1 MSGHSKW
8 STIKRK
14 KGVADAKRS
23 AVFTK
28 ISKLLTVAAREGG
41 GDIDMNFKLKLAV
54 DKAKAANM
62 PMDNIQRAIDR
73 GAGGDK
79 NAAQIEK
86 EVYDVYG
93 PDGVACLITVL
104 TDNKNR
110 ALSDLKGVFAKKGGS
125 MGGPGTVA
133 WMFDTKGLVVG
144 RKDSISDLDEL
155 TLEGIDFGLIEVEN
169 NDEFVDFYSASQELK
184 MLRDFLESKG
194 VKIESAEL
202 VFKPK
207 NPVKLADEEKK
218 NKLVDFLEAVEDL
231 DDVDRVDVNVEF

>member
-14 KGVADAKRS
+14 KGAVDAKRS

-28 ISKLLTVAAREGG
+28 VSKLLTVAAREGG

-73 GAGGDK
+73 GTGGDK

-86 EVYDVYG
+86 EVYDSYG
-93 PDGVACLITVL
+93 PDGVACLVTVL

-110 ALSDLKGVFAKKGGS
+110 ALSDMKGVFAKKGGS

-133 WMFDTKGLVVG
+133 WMFDTKGLVLG
-144 RKDSISDLDEL
+144 YKNSISDLDEL
-155 TLEGIDFGLIEVEN
+155 TLEGIDHGLSEVE
-169 NDEFVDFYSASQELK
+169 DGEELVEFFCAPQELK
-184 MLRDFLESKG
+184 TMRDFLESKG
-194 VKIESAEL
+194 VEIESAEL

-207 NPVKLADEEKK
+207 NPVKIDDEKK
-218 NKLVDFLEAVEDL
+218 ERLVEFLEAIEEL
-231 DDVDRVDVNVEF
+231 DDVDRVDVNVSF

>member
-14 KGVADAKRS
+14 KGAVDAKRS

-28 ISKLLTVAAREGG
+28 VSKLLTVAAREGG

-73 GAGGDK
+73 GTGGDK

-86 EVYDVYG
+86 EVYDIYG
-93 PDGVACLITVL
+93 PDGVACLVTVL

-110 ALSDLKGVFAKKGGS
+110 ALSDMKGVFAKKGGS

-133 WMFDTKGLVVG
+133 WMFDTKGLVLG
-144 RKDSISDLDEL
+144 YKNSISDLDEL
-155 TLEGIDFGLIEVEN
+155 TLEGIDHGLSEVE
-169 NDEFVDFYSASQELK
+169 DGEELVEFFCAPQELK
-184 MLRDFLESKG
+184 TMRDFLESKG
-194 VKIESAEL
+194 VEIESAEL

-207 NPVKLADEEKK
+207 NPVKIDDEKK
-218 NKLVDFLEAVEDL
+218 ERLVEFLEAIEEL
-231 DDVDRVDVNVEF
+231 DDVDRVDVNVSF

>member
-14 KGVADAKRS
+14 KGEIDAKRS

-28 ISKLLTVAAREGG
+28 LSKAVTVAAREGG
-41 GDIDMNFKLKLAV
+41 GEMDTNFKLKLAV
-54 DKAKAANM
+54 DKARAANM

-86 EVYDVYG
+86 EVYDIYG
-93 PDGVACLITVL
+93 PEGVACLVTVL

-110 ALSDLKGVFAKKGGS
+110 ALSELKGVFAKKGGS

-133 WMFDTKGLVVG
+133 WMFDTKGLVLG
-144 RKDSISDLDEL
+144 YKNTIKDLDDL
-155 TLEGIDFGLIEVEN
+155 TLEGIDFGLAEVED
-169 NDEFVDFYSASQELK
+169 DEELVEFYSAPQELK
-184 MLRDFLESKG
+184 TMRDFLESNG

-207 NPVKLADEEKK
+207 NPVTIDNEMKKTKLI
-218 NKLVDFLEAVEDL
+218 DFLEAVEEL
-231 DDVDRVDVNVEF
+231 DDVERVDVNVAF